1 MKNQICQSCGMPLTD
16 ENIIATE
23 KDGTLNHEYCLYCY
37 QNGSFTEP
45 NITMQEMADIC
56 VYYMTNEE
64 HGFDEST
71 AHKMM
76 NNLLP
81 TLKRWK

>member
-1 MKNQICQSCGMPLTD
+1 MEKQICQSCGMPLTN
-16 ENIIATE
+16 EKLIATE

-45 NITMQEMADIC
+45 NITMQKMANIC
-56 VYYMTNEE
+56 VYYMTNKES
-64 HGFDEST
+64 GFDESI
-71 AHKMM
+71 AHEMM

-81 TLKRWK
+81 TLNRWK

>member
-1 MKNQICQSCGMPLTD
+1 MEKQICQSCGMPLAD
-16 ENIIATE
+16 EKLIATE

-45 NITMQEMADIC
+45 NITMQEMADMC
-56 VYYMTNEE
+56 VCCLINEE
-64 HGFDEST
+64 DGFDESA

-76 NNLLP
+76 NDLLP
-81 TLKRWK
+81 TLNRWK